1 MILALGARGPGFKSR
16 LSPQIFT
23 FKQNTYIVIKV
34 RVLLIYL
41 TIKFLHQYSSHTIYT
56 DEVAEWLRR
65 WTANPMGSAR
75 VGSNPILVGIILQ
88 YIYQTFA

>member
-1 MILALGARGPGFKSR
+1 MREFESHASLNFLTKMKVLA
-16 LSPQIFT
+16 T
-23 FKQNTYIVIKV
+23 
-34 RVLLIYL
+34 
-41 TIKFLHQYSSHTIYT
+41 KFHTSESNRHYMHC
-56 DEVAEWLRR
+56 DEQHDWVAEWLRR